1 MTSFAR
7 RYLDPASRLGEVLFG
22 LIMVLTITS
31 TAGLTMAEGREGV
44 RQLLFTAIGCNL
56 AWAIIDA
63 IMYLMNCVTVR
74 SGKLQLIRAVQT
86 APDSETALA
95 LIQEGVEPEL
105 QSLLDPAGVAGFSQS
120 TLKHMRLAK
129 IVPIA
134 LTKEDFYGALAC
146 FWLVLIACLPATLPF
161 LIFSAPRFA
170 LRVSN
175 FLLIVLLF
183 LVGRAWARHVKT
195 NQLVAGSV
203 MVAVG
208 LALVGIAVLLGG

>member
-7 RYLDPASRLGEVLFG
+7 RHLDPPSRLGEILFG

-31 TAGLTMAEGREGV
+31 TAGLTVAEGREGV
-44 RQLLFTAIGCNL
+44 RQLLFAAVGCNL

-63 IMYLMNCVTVR
+63 IMYLMNCLTVR
-74 SGKLQLIRAVQT
+74 SEKLQMIRAVQN
-86 APDSETALA
+86 APDSQTALT

-105 QSLLDPAGVAGFSQS
+105 QALLDPAGAAAFSQS
-120 TLKHMRLAK
+120 TLKYIGEAK
-129 IVPIA
+129 IVPVT
-134 LTKEDFYGALAC
+134 LTKEDFNGALAC
-146 FWLVLIACLPATLPF
+146 FWLVLIACLPAALPF

-183 LVGRAWARHVKT
+183 LVGRAWARYVKA

>member
-22 LIMVLTITS
+22 LIMVLTVTS

-44 RQLLFTAIGCNL
+44 RQLLFAAIGCNL

-63 IMYLMNCVTVR
+63 IMYLMNCLTVR
-74 SGKLQLIRAVQT
+74 GGKLRLIRAVQN
-86 APDSETALA
+86 ARDSQTALA
-95 LIQEGVEPEL
+95 LIQEEVEPEL
-105 QSLLDPAGVAGFSQS
+105 QSLLAPEDATAFSQS
-120 TLKHMRLAK
+120 ALEPIGRAK
-129 IVPIA
+129 IVPVT

-146 FWLVLIACLPATLPF
+146 FWLVLIACLPAALPF
-161 LIFSAPRFA
+161 LIFSTPRFA

-183 LVGRAWARHVKT
+183 LIGRAWARYVKA
-195 NQLVAGSV
+195 NPLVAASA
-203 MVAVG
+203 MVAIG
-208 LALVGIAVLLGG
+208 LALVGVAVLLGG